1 LPDWKTD
8 CTENAMRRFTRTP
21 ALLVLGCTAAF
32 VTFAQAQSPGPN
44 RAPDQNAPG
53 QFDAQSGRERDQT
66 LSERL
71 DRSGGVIHPPGNVD
85 PQMQVKPPAT
95 GDKMPVVPA
104 PGSPGGDPNV
114 KPK

>member
-1 LPDWKTD
+1 
-8 CTENAMRRFTRTP
+8 
-21 ALLVLGCTAAF
+21 
-32 VTFAQAQSPGPN
+32 
-44 RAPDQNAPG
+44 
-53 QFDAQSGRERDQT
+53 

-71 DRSGGVIHPPGNVD
+71 DRSGGVIHPPANVD
-85 PQMQVKPPAT
+85 SEMHVAPPAT

>member
-1 LPDWKTD
+1 MAAAPVTALAADAGPSAAP
-8 CTENAMRRFTRTP
+8 TEKAPSQFDS
-21 ALLVLGCTAAF
+21 
-32 VTFAQAQSPGPN
+32 QARKG
-44 RAPDQNAPG
+44 DQNLIDSQARKG
-53 QFDAQSGRERDQT
+53 DQN

-85 PQMQVKPPAT
+85 SGMHVAPPAT

-114 KPK
+114 TPK

>member
-1 LPDWKTD
+1 
-8 CTENAMRRFTRTP
+8 MRVG
-21 ALLVLGCTAAF
+21 LCLVAAGPL
-32 VTFAQAQSPGPN
+32 VASAAGPGSSA
-44 RAPDQNAPG
+44 APDQNALG
-53 QFDAQSGRERDQT
+53 QFDAQGRKSDQN

-85 PQMQVKPPAT
+85 PEMHVAPPTT

>member
-1 LPDWKTD
+1 MQTITRPRFVRALVGCMRVGICLASLAPVVASAAETGPSAAP
-8 CTENAMRRFTRTP
+8 TENAPSQFDSQART
-21 ALLVLGCTAAF
+21 G
-32 VTFAQAQSPGPN
+32 
-44 RAPDQNAPG
+44 DQN
-53 QFDAQSGRERDQT
+53 

-71 DRSGGVIHPPGNVD
+71 DRSGGVIHPPANVD
-85 PQMQVKPPAT
+85 SEMHVAPPAT

>member
-1 LPDWKTD
+1 MQKIARPSFVRML
-8 CTENAMRRFTRTP
+8 A
-21 ALLVLGCTAAF
+21 GCMWVGICLAVAGPVIASAAE
-32 VTFAQAQSPGPN
+32 TGPN
-44 RAPDQNAPG
+44 AAPDQNAPS
-53 QFDAQSGRERDQT
+53 QFDSQAGKSDRN

-71 DRSGGVIHPPGNVD
+71 DRSGGVIHPPSNVD
-85 PQMQVKPPAT
+85 SGMHVVPPAT